1 MSGAEATAS
10 GPGHLLVVDD
20 DARIRTLLQQF
31 LIRNGY
37 RVTTAADAARA
48 RRLLAG
54 LVFDLIILDVMM
66 PGEDGISLT
75 RDLRAKTPV
84 LLLTARSET
93 AQRIA
98 GLEAG
103 ADDYLTKPFD
113 PRELLLRVA
122 AILRRASAPALSA
135 PTQPTLLS
143 LGPLRYDP
151 ARGELWDGEGPIRL
165 TASEAALMRLF
176 AASPGQTIDRD
187 TLTAV
192 LGSGPEAE
200 APDPTA
206 PTPPPEATTSRA
218 IDVQITRLRR
228 KLRDDPRHP
237 RYLHTVRGAGY
248 RLDPD

>member
-1 MSGAEATAS
+1 MSGGDATAS

-66 PGEDGISLT
+66 PGEDGIALT
-75 RDLRAKTPV
+75 RDLARNGRRGLATPI
-84 LLLTARSET
+84 LLLTARGET
-93 AQRIA
+93 AHRIE

-113 PRELLLRVA
+113 PRELLLRVS
-122 AILRRASAPALSA
+122 AILRRAAAPALSE
-135 PTQPTLLS
+135 PTQPTQLT

-187 TLTAV
+187 RLTAV
-192 LGSGPEAE
+192 LGTGPEAE
-200 APDPTA
+200 APET
-206 PTPPPEATTSRA
+206 TTSRA